1 MALLL
6 VHLWCFTYL
15 KLGFL
20 GAPSEV
26 PELELDGAGL
36 CRADLNERPPAGLQV
51 DPGARDLGRSAE
63 TRVEVLP
70 QFKLKQTKSYFFQF
84 IFF

>member
-1 MALLL
+1 MFCRLTFYLLSVYPL

-20 GAPSEV
+20 GAPGEV

-36 CRADLNERPPAGLQV
+36 GRADLDE
-51 DPGARDLGRSAE
+51 
-63 TRVEVLP
+63 
-70 QFKLKQTKSYFFQF
+70 
-84 IFF
+84 